1 MNKALIL
8 LSGGQD
14 STTSL
19 YWALVSKAFSE
30 VEALIFNYE
39 QRHKIEIK
47 SAMEIA
53 ELAKIPYQI
62 FDTDILK
69 RIGDSALIGDGNIS
83 SKHRNG
89 NLPAS
94 FVPGRN
100 ILFLTIAAMIAYK
113 KGIHHIIIGVS
124 QEDSSGYPDCRK
136 ETIRAMQEALFEG
149 MAWDFEIHAP
159 FMFFT
164 KKEEVILGNTFP
176 GCMEALAFSHTCYEG
191 KFPPCGKCP
200 ACVLRAKGFKEAGI
214 EDPLIERVKRNLYGD
229 MT

>member
-1 MNKALIL
+1 MA
-8 LSGGQD
+8 
-14 STTSL
+14 
-19 YWALVSKAFSE
+19 SKAFSKI
-30 VEALIFNYE
+30 EALIIDYG
-39 QRHKIEIK
+39 QRHQIEIEAAK
-47 SAMEIA
+47 KIST
-53 ELAKIPYQI
+53 LAKVPY
-62 FDTDILK
+62 TILSTK
-69 RIGDSALIGDGNIS
+69 LLSKIGDSALLGDGNIS
-83 SKHRNG
+83 AKHRNG

-113 KGIHHIIIGVS
+113 KGIQNIIIGVS

-164 KKEEVILGNTFP
+164 KKEEVILGNSFP

-191 KFPPCGKCP
+191 QFPPCGECP

-214 EDPLIERVKRNLYGD
+214 SDPLIERAKNEGSLQKSFKTNR
-229 MT
+229 